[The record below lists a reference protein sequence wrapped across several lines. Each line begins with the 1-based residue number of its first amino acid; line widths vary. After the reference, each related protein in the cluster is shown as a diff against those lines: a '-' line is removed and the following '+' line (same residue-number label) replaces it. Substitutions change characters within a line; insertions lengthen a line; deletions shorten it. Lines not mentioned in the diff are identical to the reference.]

1 MIIEAITGIIVG
13 SIIQAPILWISGRI
27 LVGTDQAKFMDA
39 VWITAL
45 ATTAN
50 IVLGSFVGS
59 EVGGLVQLLIYLFLV
74 SKYYETGWIK
84 AAMVA
89 VLNVVISAIIMWA
102 LLFLGVTSVLF

>member
-1 MIIEAITGIIVG
+1 MVVEAIIVIIVN

-50 IVLGSFVGS
+50 IVLGSLIGS

-74 SKYYETGWIK
+74 SKYYETGWVK

>member
-1 MIIEAITGIIVG
+1 MIVEAITGIIIT

-27 LVGTDQAKFMDA
+27 LVGADQAKFMDA
-39 VWITAL
+39 VWISAL

-50 IVLGSFVGS
+50 ILLGSFIGI
-59 EVGGLVQLLIYLFLV
+59 EVGGLVQLAIYLFLV

-89 VLNVVISAIIMWA
+89 VLNVVIGAIVMYA
-102 LLFLGVTSVLF
+102 LLYFGVTSFLF

>member
-1 MIIEAITGIIVG
+1 
-13 SIIQAPILWISGRI
+13 L
-27 LVGTDQAKFMDA
+27 LGTDQAKFMDA

-50 IVLGSFVGS
+50 IVLGSLIGS

-74 SKYYETGWIK
+74 SKYYETGWGK

-102 LLFLGVTSVLF
+102 LLFLGITSVLF

>member
-1 MIIEAITGIIVG
+1 
-13 SIIQAPILWISGRI
+13 
-27 LVGTDQAKFMDA
+27 MDA

-50 IVLGSFVGS
+50 IVLGILIGS

-74 SKYYETGWIK
+74 SKYYETGWVK

-102 LLFLGVTSVLF
+102 LLFLGITSVLF

>member
-1 MIIEAITGIIVG
+1 MIVEAIIGIIAG

-27 LVGTDQAKFMDA
+27 LVGADQAKFMDA
-39 VWITAL
+39 VWISVL

-50 IVLGSFVGS
+50 IVLGMFVGV
-59 EVGGLVQLLIYLFLV
+59 EAGGIVQLLIYLFLV
-74 SKYYETGWIK
+74 SKYYETGWVK

-102 LLFLGVTSVLF
+102 LLFLGVTSFLF

>member
-50 IVLGSFVGS
+50 IVLGSFIGS

>member
-1 MIIEAITGIIVG
+1 
-13 SIIQAPILWISGRI
+13 
-27 LVGTDQAKFMDA
+27 MDA

-50 IVLGSFVGS
+50 IVLGSLIGS

-74 SKYYETGWIK
+74 SKYYETGWVR

-102 LLFLGVTSVLF
+102 LLFLGITSVLF

>member
-1 MIIEAITGIIVG
+1 MIVEAITGIIVS
-13 SIIQAPILWISGRI
+13 SIVQAPILWISGRI

-50 IVLGSFVGS
+50 IVLGSLIGS

-74 SKYYETGWIK
+74 SKYYETGWVK
-84 AAMVA
+84 AAMIA

-102 LLFLGVTSVLF
+102 LLFLGITSVLF

>member
-1 MIIEAITGIIVG
+1 MIIEVITGIIVG

>member
-50 IVLGSFVGS
+50 IVLGSFIGS

-89 VLNVVISAIIMWA
+89 VLNVVIGAIIMWT